1 MQSDQTYSFF
11 FCKSKANDIFT
22 ESSSCIESTMG
33 DDNSEKRGHDDG

>member
-11 FCKSKANDIFT
+11 FSSQKQMIYLQ

-33 DDNSEKRGHDDG
+33 DENSEKRGHGDG